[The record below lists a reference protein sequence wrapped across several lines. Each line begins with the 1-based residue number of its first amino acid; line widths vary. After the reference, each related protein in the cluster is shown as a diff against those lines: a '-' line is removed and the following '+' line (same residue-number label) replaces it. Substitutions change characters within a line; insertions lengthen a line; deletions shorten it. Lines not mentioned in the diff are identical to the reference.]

1 TAAGSLFS
9 NSAGSLCRLSSPLRA
24 GSAVSADAD
33 SAAGPAPLL
42 PDIGPGAY
50 LRDGPAGA
58 GCALVLSGRRRA
70 AAGVSYRDRQS
81 RPMLGLP
88 RRLSGS
94 TPTARPVNP
103 TTCSPAAP
111 HLQIGR
117 AHV

>member
-1 TAAGSLFS
+1 SVCPSTKFNSL
-9 NSAGSLCRLSSPLRA
+9 SLH
-24 GSAVSADAD
+24 DA
-33 SAAGPAPLL
+33 L
-42 PDIGPGAY
+42 PIY
-50 LRDGPAGA
+50 FRDGPAGS
-58 GCALVLSGRRRA
+58 GCALVLSDRRRA

-81 RPMLGLP
+81 RLMLGLP

-111 HLQIGR
+111 HLHRRNQSRYREHAAHALEIGR